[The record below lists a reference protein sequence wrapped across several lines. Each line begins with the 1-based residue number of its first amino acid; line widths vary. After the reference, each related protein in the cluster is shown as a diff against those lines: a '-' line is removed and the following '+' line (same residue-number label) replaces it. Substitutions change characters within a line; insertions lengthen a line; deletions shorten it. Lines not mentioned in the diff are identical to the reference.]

1 MGLDWTIKAAL
12 TADLFGYPRSQL
24 HGQSLLRL
32 MHPEEHSA
40 LKQAVQA
47 LVAGA
52 SAASPPSLRV
62 THRVL
67 PRENSVPAFADTM
80 ISLLRGQPARMLV
93 SSRYAVPFDAHGAF
107 RVFPARQAGLLS
119 GA

>member
-1 MGLDWTIKAAL
+1 
-12 TADLFGYPRSQL
+12 
-24 HGQSLLRL
+24 

-40 LKQAVQA
+40 LTQAVRA